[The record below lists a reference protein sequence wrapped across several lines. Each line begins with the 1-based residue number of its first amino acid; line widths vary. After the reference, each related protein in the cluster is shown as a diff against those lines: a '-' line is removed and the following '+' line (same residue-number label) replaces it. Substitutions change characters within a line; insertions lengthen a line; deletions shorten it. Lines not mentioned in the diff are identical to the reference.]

1 MNSIKFSKALMHE
14 PYIIITNNIK
24 ETQIQ
29 VTDYIEYID
38 PNVLILLMVT
48 IIILITFNI
57 TQKKIFKQ
65 NSSFR
70 YIFDDMWNLVGLLV
84 YKRKK

>member
-1 MNSIKFSKALMHE
+1 MNSIKFSKVLTYE
-14 PYIIITNNIK
+14 PHVIITNNIK
-24 ETQIQ
+24 ESQIE

-38 PNVLILLMVT
+38 PIIFIFLLDT
-48 IIILITFNI
+48 IIIMIIFNI

-70 YIFDDMWNLVGLLV
+70 YISDDIWNLVGLLV
-84 YKRKK
+84 HQRKK

>member
-1 MNSIKFSKALMHE
+1 MNSIKFSKVLIYE
-14 PYIIITNNIK
+14 PYVIMTNNIK
-24 ETQIQ
+24 EAQIELA
-29 VTDYIEYID
+29 DYIEYID
-38 PNVLILLMVT
+38 PIILILLMAT

-70 YIFDDMWNLVGLLV
+70 YIFDDIWNLVGLLV
-84 YKRKK
+84 NQCKK